1 MNRKFS
7 EKEIKKLVED
17 TLTSPA
23 KMIIMLAKH
32 GKSATRHIDH
42 GQLHLDFDN
51 RGNSSWNDD
60 IINLFH
66 LDRPVTMSSWK
77 GIIYVHCLDED
88 SVDCSCMGTRKILE
102 MIVEKHG
109 VKTE

>member
-23 KMIIMLAKH
+23 KMIIMLVKH
-32 GKSATRHIDH
+32 DKTAAPYIDH

-51 RGNSSWNDD
+51 RENSSWNDD

-66 LDRPVTMSSWK
+66 LDRPVTMTSWK
-77 GIIYVHCLDED
+77 GNIYVHCLNEAPI
-88 SVDCSCMGTRKILE
+88 DCSCMGTREIME
-102 MIVEKHG
+102 MIVKKHG

>member
-1 MNRKFS
+1 MNKKLT
-7 EKEIKKLVED
+7 EQEIKELVKD

-32 GKSATRHIDH
+32 GKIAAHRIDH

-51 RGNSSWNDD
+51 RENSSWNDD
-60 IINLFH
+60 IINMFH
-66 LDRPVTMSSWK
+66 LDRPVTMTSWK
-77 GIIYVHCLDED
+77 GIIYVHCLEEEL
-88 SVDCSCMGTRKILE
+88 VNCSCMGTREIME
-102 MIVEKHG
+102 MILKNHG